1 MSKASSRGER
11 RKTRYRTRTWREYD
25 RGLIAR
31 GDLTVWLSPDL
42 ALHLTLPQRDS
53 GLPD

>member
-1 MSKASSRGER
+1 MSEEASQGGRP
-11 RKTRYRTRTWREYD
+11 KTRYRTRNWREYD

-42 ALHLTLPQRDS
+42 A
-53 GLPD
+53 